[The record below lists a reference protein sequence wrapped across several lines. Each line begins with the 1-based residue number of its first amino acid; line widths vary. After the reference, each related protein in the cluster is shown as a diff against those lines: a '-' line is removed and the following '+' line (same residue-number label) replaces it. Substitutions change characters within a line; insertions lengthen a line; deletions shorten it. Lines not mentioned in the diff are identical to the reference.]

1 MCIES
6 TNHPM
11 LCSLC
16 QKHYYKLLGS
26 LTNILGRTQVS
37 VSTCQCQ
44 CLVLCQVWS
53 ESTGGGTERQ
63 PAAVSRLATDN
74 EVCHDRCPLPRE
86 ELVLR
91 LKQEVS
97 VLTAEVEKQK
107 DQVQYGVDMAYSCTR
122 TCIYMYIHCT
132 CTCSVYIKFTC
143 TGITCTCMC
152 NFMYTCK

>member
-1 MCIES
+1 M
-6 TNHPM
+6 
-11 LCSLC
+11 
-16 QKHYYKLLGS
+16 
-26 LTNILGRTQVS
+26 S
-37 VSTCQCQ
+37 VSRCQCQ

-63 PAAVSRLATDN
+63 PAAVSRLATGN
-74 EVCHDRCPLPRE
+74 EVCHDRCPLLRE

-107 DQVQYGVDMAYSCTR
+107 DQVQYGVDMAYTCTR
-122 TCIYMYIHCT
+122 TRIYIHVHVHCT
-132 CTCSVYIKFTC
+132 FTC

-152 NFMYTCK
+152 NFMYTCM